1 MFRKKRRWGWATLKA
16 LFLAQILYRCAR
28 FFLKAAVKQSRDAD
42 VDPTKRSKAG
52 LKKAKCKPKKL

>member
-28 FFLKAAVKQSRDAD
+28 FFMKAAIKQSRDYNID
-42 VDPTKRSKAG
+42 SSKRSKSDI
-52 LKKAKCKPKKL
+52 KKAKYKSK